1 MSPFIVGLFLLA
13 IGLAGVFWG
22 YRIFRILLPI
32 WGGTA
37 GYLIGFAIFPNNL
50 ILALALGF
58 GLAIL
63 FMILAYAA
71 WSIWVTTS
79 GVILGASLGASI
91 AYGLN
96 LWTWLGW
103 IVVLLLAVVGGY
115 LVWKIRDEVIIILT
129 AITGAGFVAAGLR
142 TWLGAGAN
150 WPFLLFVIVVVLSIV
165 GIVWQWR
172 RYRHL
177 ELLGFGGPAEVPGA
191 TRAVPAVPVS
201 EPVAAAPAAAIPAA
215 AAPVAAGVTAG
226 AVAAT
231 LAEPEPVVVGPEAPA
246 VESASPAFA
255 AAEVVAAVEGAPAE
269 EPEAVA
275 FGVAA
280 AASEVAEEVVSK
292 AKMSDLD
299 FSDLDENAKFSYA
312 LEYIEGIGPA
322 FAQKLHDVGITT
334 ILSFFER
341 GVTPKGRQELAELT
355 GISGKLILE
364 WINHA
369 DLYRIKGVGSEYADL
384 LEAAGV
390 DTVVELANRNATNLF
405 NKLLA
410 VNEEKNLVRRTPV
423 ESQVQEWVEQA
434 KNLPRA
440 VTY

>member
-1 MSPFIVGLFLLA
+1 MSPFIVGLFLVA

-32 WGGTA
+32 WGGAA

-91 AYGLN
+91 AHGLN

-103 IVVLLLAVVGGY
+103 IVILLMAVVGGY
-115 LVWKIRDEVIIILT
+115 LVWKIRDEMVIILT

-142 TWLGAGAN
+142 TWLGTGAN
-150 WPFLLFVIVVVLSIV
+150 WPFLLFVIVVVLSVI
-165 GIVWQWR
+165 GIIWQWR

-177 ELLGFGGPAEVPGA
+177 ELLGFGGPAEMPGA
-191 TRAVPAVPVS
+191 TRAAPAVSVS
-201 EPVAAAPAAAIPAA
+201 EPVAAAPAAA
-215 AAPVAAGVTAG
+215 APVAAGVAAS

-231 LAEPEPVVVGPEAPA
+231 MAEPEPVVAEPEAPA
-246 VESASPAFA
+246 VEAAPLAFA
-255 AAEVVAAVEGAPAE
+255 AAEVVAAVEDAPAE

-275 FGVAA
+275 FGIAA

-292 AKMSDLD
+292 TKISDLD
-299 FSDLDENAKFSYA
+299 FSELDENAKFSYA

-322 FAQKLHDVGITT
+322 FAQKLHDIGITT

-423 ESQVQEWVEQA
+423 ESQVQEWVDQA

>member
-1 MSPFIVGLFLLA
+1 MSPFIVGLLLLA

-32 WGGTA
+32 LGGMA
-37 GYLIGFAIFPNNL
+37 GYLIGLAIFPNNL

-63 FMILAYAA
+63 FMILAYAT
-71 WSIWVTTS
+71 WSVWVTIS
-79 GVILGASLGASI
+79 GVILGVSLGASI
-91 AYGLN
+91 AHGLN

-103 IVVLLLAVVGGY
+103 IVILLLAVVGGF
-115 LVWKIRDEVIIILT
+115 LVWKIRDEVVIILT

-142 TWLGAGAN
+142 TWFGAGAN
-150 WPFLLFVIVVVLSIV
+150 WPFLWFVIIVVLAIV

-191 TRAVPAVPVS
+191 TRAAPAVPVG
-201 EPVAAAPAAAIPAA
+201 EPVAAAPPAA
-215 AAPVAAGVTAG
+215 APAAAVVTAG

-231 LAEPEPVVVGPEAPA
+231 MAEPEPVVVEPEAPA
-246 VESASPAFA
+246 VEAAAPAFA
-255 AAEVVAAVEGAPAE
+255 AAAVVAAVEEAPAE

-292 AKMSDLD
+292 VIMSDLD
-299 FSDLDENAKFSYA
+299 FSDLDENAKFGYE

-322 FAQKLHDVGITT
+322 FAQKLHEVGVTT

-341 GVTPKGRQELAELT
+341 GVTAKGREELAELT

-364 WINHA
+364 WINHV

-410 VNEEKNLVRRTPV
+410 VNEEKKLVRRTPV

-434 KNLPRA
+434 KKLPR
-440 VTY
+440 VITY